1 MRPLIRPANIRQGV
15 GAQKLLPTL
24 RKRKKNPMMLREIS
38 EAIRAL
44 VRNRKPYVA
53 RTGVGRWTIREYN
66 SVLRHWTDSG
76 QTFSSRRDA
85 ERRLKETRASLKKR
99 VS

>member
-1 MRPLIRPANIRQGV
+1 MI
-15 GAQKLLPTL
+15 
-24 RKRKKNPMMLREIS
+24 LREIT

-53 RTGVGRWTIREYN
+53 RTGAGRWTIREYN

-85 ERRLKETRASLKKR
+85 ERRLKEASALVKKRAS
-99 VS
+99 

>member
-1 MRPLIRPANIRQGV
+1 
-15 GAQKLLPTL
+15 
-24 RKRKKNPMMLREIS
+24 MMLREIS

-85 ERRLKETRASLKKR
+85 ERRLKEARASLKKR